1 MERTTTAGIYKRHAQ
16 RCAKSGKAAGTKV
29 KCTCG
34 TSTYLA
40 KVPTGASG
48 RTISRTFHNN
58 DEAKRWRREQMRE
71 IDAGADYATQETVG
85 QALDTFATGLNGGA
99 SIAKGRRAYKP
110 STANSYLISVERL
123 RGALGGDLATTQLR
137 DLTASLVQEVVDELV
152 ETAALTPKGFPKVDA
167 KGKPKR
173 LSASSV
179 KNTLMPLRK
188 IATEAMRRRVLRF
201 DPMIGVELPESDEV
215 EREAVTATDA
225 VQLLAV
231 LEDPER
237 AYWAVAFYAGLRR
250 GEISALRWNDVQP
263 LAIGVDESY
272 CHVSLTMTTPKSRAG
287 RRTAATADRLFPIL
301 DKYRETC
308 GDVSDTD
315 LVFPATGVDWQ
326 GKPAVGTALRGD
338 VMTARARKAWKA
350 AGLTPVGLHEA
361 RHTYASLM
369 AVSGVSLHELSVYVG
384 HSSYELTAKRYAHL
398 YDEQHV
404 RASEKL
410 SAAIDRADTTGRI
423 VQLAE

>member
-1 MERTTTAGIYKRHAQ
+1 
-16 RCAKSGKAAGTKV
+16 
-29 KCTCG
+29 
-34 TSTYLA
+34 
-40 KVPTGASG
+40 
-48 RTISRTFHNN
+48 
-58 DEAKRWRREQMRE
+58 MRE
-71 IDAGADYATQETVG
+71 VGAGADYATQETVG
-85 QALDTFATGLNGGA
+85 QALDKFATGLDEGA

-110 STANSYLISVERL
+110 STTNSYVISVEKL
-123 RGALGGDLATTQLR
+123 RDALGGDLASTQLR

-152 ETAALTPKGFPKVDA
+152 DTVALTPKGLPKLDA

-173 LSASSV
+173 LSASTV

-188 IATEAMRRRVLRF
+188 IATEAMRHRVLRF

-263 LAIGVDESY
+263 LTIRVDESY

-287 RRTAATADRLFPIL
+287 RRTAAAAKQLFPIL
-301 DKYRETC
+301 DTYRETC
-308 GDVSDTD
+308 GNVSDAD

-326 GKPAVGTALRGD
+326 GKPAVGIALRGD
-338 VMTARARKAWKA
+338 VMTTRARKAWEA

-361 RHTYASLM
+361 RHTYASLS
-369 AVSGVSLHELSVYVG
+369 AASDVSLHELSVYMG
-384 HSSYELTAKRYAHL
+384 HSSIELTAKRYSHL
-398 YDEQHV
+398 YDDQHV
-404 RASEKL
+404 RASGKL
-410 SAAIDRADTTGRI
+410 SAVISRADTSSRI
-423 VQLAE
+423 AQVIN

>member
-1 MERTTTAGIYKRHAQ
+1 MLERTSTPGIYKRHT
-16 RCAKSGKAAGTKV
+16 RKCAKSGKAVRAKT

-34 TSTYLA
+34 TTAFIA

-48 RTISRTFHNN
+48 RTVSRSFHNY

-85 QALDTFATGLNGGA
+85 QALDTFAAGLDGGA
-99 SIAKGRRAYKP
+99 NIAKGRRAYKP
-110 STANSYLISVERL
+110 STANSYVISVEKL
-123 RGALGGDLATTQLR
+123 REALGGDLATTQLR

-152 ETAALTPKGFPKVDA
+152 ETVALTPKGLPKLDA

-173 LSASSV
+173 LSASTV

-188 IATEAMRRRVLRF
+188 IATDAMRRRVLRF
-201 DPMIGVELPESDEV
+201 DPMIGVELPESDEA
-215 EREAVTATDA
+215 EREAVTAADA

-263 LAIGVDESY
+263 LAIRVDESY

-287 RRTAATADRLFPIL
+287 RRIAAAAEQLFPIL
-301 DKYRETC
+301 DAYRETC
-308 GDVSDTD
+308 GDVSDAD
-315 LVFPATGVDWQ
+315 LWCTVWSW
-326 GKPAVGTALRGD
+326 RRCSYR
-338 VMTARARKAWKA
+338 RAFRS
-350 AGLTPVGLHEA
+350 T
-361 RHTYASLM
+361 
-369 AVSGVSLHELSVYVG
+369 
-384 HSSYELTAKRYAHL
+384 
-398 YDEQHV
+398 
-404 RASEKL
+404 
-410 SAAIDRADTTGRI
+410 
-423 VQLAE
+423 